1 MLNQHCRR
9 LLNSSQGPLEAR
21 QHLGPAALSGGMV
34 VNREVWLHPAV
45 RCGVGFRPV
54 THAGLRHG
62 VLKSLCHLS
71 RIAAVVRGSGN
82 IDLGPQPRSQ
92 QVGLVGASV
101 ARLPPWK
108 LTTAPKRSG

>member
-9 LLNSSQGPLEAR
+9 LMNSSQGPVEER

-54 THAGLRHG
+54 THAGLRQG
-62 VLKSLCHLS
+62 VLKSLCHLR

-82 IDLGPQPRSQ
+82 IDLGLQPRSQ
-92 QVGLVGASV
+92 QVGAGWRVGRKIA
-101 ARLPPWK
+101 AWK